1 MLFLRQFVKDT
12 HEYLQHS
19 KQPDK
24 QTMLQGQLDA
34 ITLITRKFQ
43 QLFTLPIEEPGLF
56 DEREEK
62 EEANDK
68 NLNGS

>member
-12 HEYLQHS
+12 QEYLQHS